1 MTKLRLLSSAAAALL
16 LGASAA
22 SAQSIKAQAPERAP
36 AAQQQ
41 APAEKMAPPM
51 KAGEPKAPETT
62 GQAPKES
69 APGRG
74 QDARPDAGAKGSLD
88 INGNAGMKAK
98 GGYTKRDADMT
109 PKSDSKVDTKAEG
122 SSSQSGQSASEKTTG
137 GSIGEKSSSNSA
149 SEQSTSS
156 TTGQGAAAGAVK
168 LSTEQRT
175 KITTVIKS
183 QKVQRVEPSQL
194 NVSIS
199 VGTKVP
205 SSVRY
210 YPVPAEVVTIYPEW
224 RGYYF
229 ILVGEQIVIIEPR
242 TREIVFILEA

>member
-1 MTKLRLLSSAAAALL
+1 M
-16 LGASAA
+16 
-22 SAQSIKAQAPERAP
+22 
-36 AAQQQ
+36 
-41 APAEKMAPPM
+41 
-51 KAGEPKAPETT
+51 
-62 GQAPKES
+62 
-69 APGRG
+69 
-74 QDARPDAGAKGSLD
+74 
-88 INGNAGMKAK
+88 
-98 GGYTKRDADMT
+98 
-109 PKSDSKVDTKAEG
+109 
-122 SSSQSGQSASEKTTG
+122 
-137 GSIGEKSSSNSA
+137 
-149 SEQSTSS
+149 
-156 TTGQGAAAGAVK
+156 
-168 LSTEQRT
+168 
-175 KITTVIKS
+175 IKS